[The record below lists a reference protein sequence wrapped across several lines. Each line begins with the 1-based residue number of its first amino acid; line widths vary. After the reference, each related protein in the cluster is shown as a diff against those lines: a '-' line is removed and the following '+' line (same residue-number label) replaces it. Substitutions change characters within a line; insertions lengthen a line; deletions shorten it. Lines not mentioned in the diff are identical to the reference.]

1 MRIRTYACIH
11 PRNLDKFCGCACMH
25 IAGRKWQKREKM
37 ERIISVATFRVCLPA
52 SPCVCT
58 YEGFSSH
65 ETKASRVIEPEEGGR
80 KKKCDGTYYL
90 RSYFRFLTYSM
101 LLKSSLRQ
109 TEGAC
114 VSHRVTRKKRT
125 KSKPRRITERD
136 ARNVPTPCF
145 S

>member
-1 MRIRTYACIH
+1 
-11 PRNLDKFCGCACMH
+11 MH

-101 LLKSSLRQ
+101 LLKSSLQQLHAGPLSIEPWLQETTVR
-109 TEGAC
+109 
-114 VSHRVTRKKRT
+114 TRPYFPGEKGLRRT
-125 KSKPRRITERD
+125 QKLGTFELE
-136 ARNVPTPCF
+136 T
-145 S
+145 